1 MLYLK
6 NGREMEKIDL
16 FDKYIK
22 GELSDNERIEF
33 DDKLSSDN
41 EFATEF
47 SVYCAIV
54 RGVCQEAEQDNLDF
68 GIAMKNITKEQL
80 REIIGPRHVVETP
93 NADNKPKAKIINMR
107 AWMWQAIS
115 IAAVVVIAFT
125 AVFRIQ
131 QQAEY
136 AVDNAI
142 YTCNAEEISQW
153 RSGAVQIDINKLSE
167 DQLREKL
174 PQLINMYTTA
184 IDEQE
189 IADNGYSLAMAY
201 IRLHEREEAKKILT
215 QLIERFDGNEDF
227 QGYVTKCKSVL
238 DMIK

>member
-1 MLYLK
+1 
-6 NGREMEKIDL
+6 MEKIDL

-22 GELSDNERIEF
+22 DELSDNERIEF
-33 DDKLSSDN
+33 DGRLSSDN

-115 IAAVVVIAFT
+115 VAAVVVIAFT

-142 YTCNAEEISQW
+142 YTFNAETVVSS
-153 RSGAVQIDINKLSE
+153 RSGTTQIDISKLN
-167 DQLREKL
+167 DNQLREQL
-174 PQLINMYTTA
+174 PQLIKLYTTA

-215 QLIERFDGNEDF
+215 QLIERFDGNEEF
-227 QGYVTKCKSVL
+227 QGYVTKYKSVL
-238 DMIK
+238 DIIK

>member
-1 MLYLK
+1 
-6 NGREMEKIDL
+6 MEKIDL

-22 GELSDNERIEF
+22 DELSDNERIEF
-33 DDKLSSDN
+33 DGRLSSDN

-115 IAAVVVIAFT
+115 VAAVVVIAFT

-142 YTCNAEEISQW
+142 YTFNAETVVSS
-153 RSGAVQIDINKLSE
+153 RSGTTQIDISKLND
-167 DQLREKL
+167 DQLREQL
-174 PQLINMYTTA
+174 PQLIKLYTTA

-215 QLIERFDGNEDF
+215 QLIERFDGNEEF

-238 DMIK
+238 DIIK

>member
-1 MLYLK
+1 
-6 NGREMEKIDL
+6 MEKIDS

-47 SVYCAIV
+47 SIYCAIV
-54 RGVCQEAEQDNLDF
+54 KGICQEAEQDNLDF

-93 NADNKPKAKIINMR
+93 NADNKPKAKIINIR

-115 IAAVVVIAFT
+115 VAAVVVIAFT

-142 YTCNAEEISQW
+142 YTFNAETVVSS
-153 RSGAVQIDINKLSE
+153 RSGATQIDISKLND
-167 DQLREKL
+167 DQLREQL
-174 PQLINMYTTA
+174 PQLIEIYTTA
-184 IDEQE
+184 TDKQE
-189 IADNGYSLAMAY
+189 IANNGYSLAMAY
-201 IRLHEREEAKKILT
+201 IRLHEREEAKKILA

>member
-1 MLYLK
+1 
-6 NGREMEKIDL
+6 MEKIDL

-22 GELSDNERIEF
+22 SELSDNERIEF

-54 RGVCQEAEQDNLDF
+54 RGVCQEAELDNLDF

-115 IAAVVVIAFT
+115 VAAVVVIAFT

-142 YTCNAEEISQW
+142 YTFNAEAVVSS
-153 RSGAVQIDINKLSE
+153 RSGATQIDISKLND
-167 DQLREKL
+167 DQLREQL
-174 PQLINMYTTA
+174 PQLMKMYTTA
-184 IDEQE
+184 TDEQE

-201 IRLHEREEAKKILT
+201 IRLHEREEAKKILI

>member
-1 MLYLK
+1 
-6 NGREMEKIDL
+6 MEKIDL

-22 GELSDNERIEF
+22 DELSDNERIEF
-33 DDKLSSDN
+33 DGRLSSDN

-115 IAAVVVIAFT
+115 VAAVVVIAFT

-142 YTCNAEEISQW
+142 YTFNAETVVSS
-153 RSGAVQIDINKLSE
+153 RSGTTQIDISKLND
-167 DQLREKL
+167 DQLREQL
-174 PQLINMYTTA
+174 PQLIKLYTTA

-215 QLIERFDGNEDF
+215 QLIERFDGNEEF
-227 QGYVTKCKSVL
+227 QGYVTKYKSVL
-238 DMIK
+238 DIIK